1 MRYFFILILT
11 LFLWCASG
19 ISNAQVSVSINF
31 NLDSQPVWGPT
42 GYDYVEYY
50 YLPDIDVYYDVPQ
63 RRYYYYNSGRWRY
76 SSNLPS
82 RFGNYDF
89 YNSYKVVINDRDPWR
104 NSKSYREKYS
114 SYKGRHDQQPIR
126 DSRDSKY
133 FVNKSHPEHNNWVKQ
148 QKHDNGNDNG
158 NNRNNKSGKHNNGKN
173 KK

>member
-1 MRYFFILILT
+1 MRYFFVLVLT

-19 ISNAQVSVSINF
+19 NSNAQVSVSINF

-50 YLPDIDVYYDVPQ
+50 YLPDIDVYYYVPQ
-63 RRYYYYNSGRWRY
+63 HRYYYYNNGRWRY

-89 YNSYKVVINDRDPWR
+89 YNSYKVVINEREPWR
-104 NSKSYREKYS
+104 NHKTYREKYS

-126 DSRDSKY
+126 DSQDSKY
-133 FVNKSHPEHNNWVKQ
+133 FVNKNHPEHNKWVKEQ
-148 QKHDNGNDNG
+148 ENNKKNDKNKKHD
-158 NNRNNKSGKHNNGKN
+158 NGKN

>member
-1 MRYFFILILT
+1 MRYFLVSILS

-19 ISNAQVSVSINF
+19 TSNAQVSVSLNF
-31 NLDSQPVWGPT
+31 NIGSQPVWGPT

-63 RRYYYYNSGRWRY
+63 HRYYYYNNGRWRY

-89 YNSYKVVINDRDPWR
+89 YNSYKVVINEREPWR
-104 NSKSYREKYS
+104 NHKNYREKYS

-133 FVNKSHPEHNNWVKQ
+133 FQNKNHPEHNNWVKE
-148 QKHDNGNDNG
+148 QKH
-158 NNRNNKSGKHNNGKN
+158 NNKNDKNKKHNNGNN

>member
-1 MRYFFILILT
+1 MRYFFVLVLT

-19 ISNAQVSVSINF
+19 TSNAQVSVSINF

-50 YLPDIDVYYDVPQ
+50 YLPDIDVYYYVPQ
-63 RRYYYYNSGRWRY
+63 HRYYYYNNGRWRY

-89 YNSYKVVINDRDPWR
+89 YNSYKVVINEREPWR
-104 NSKSYREKYS
+104 NHENYREKYS

-126 DSRDSKY
+126 DSRESKY
-133 FVNKSHPEHNNWVKQ
+133 FVNKNHPEHNKWVKEQ
-148 QKHDNGNDNG
+148 EHNKKNDKNKKHD
-158 NNRNNKSGKHNNGKN
+158 NGKN